1 MEKLIKK
8 LDELFEKYKVAEED
22 IAAVGEIIAGINGD
36 ELNMEGEDFEAP
48 EMNNAEEGE
57 PDEEY

>member
-48 EMNNAEEGE
+48 EMDNAEEGE